1 MIDRVRLSSLKNF
14 QRLIHY
20 RFRNNNLLNQ
30 ALTHRSYAYEHSK
43 IRMADNER
51 LEFLG
56 DAILGLA
63 ISDYIYKHFPNYQ
76 EGDMTQLKSTLVSRT
91 ALENIARRIEIGKP
105 LLLGKGEVLSGG
117 SEQPS
122 NLVGA
127 FEAVIGA
134 IYLDSGFKKA
144 CEFIGSQ
151 FKNELK
157 SALEDGAK
165 KDYKSI
171 LQEYTLKTYKLTPSY
186 KVVSEAGPEHKKHF
200 EVAVCFG
207 NEIRGRGK
215 GKNKK
220 SAEQNAAYG
229 ALFKIG
235 LLDKFKEE
243 K

>member
-1 MIDRVRLSSLKNF
+1 MDRVRLSNLKNF
-14 QRLIHY
+14 QRLIRY

-30 ALTHRSYAYEHSK
+30 ALTHRSYAYENS
-43 IRMADNER
+43 RTRVADNER

-63 ISDYIYKHFPNYQ
+63 TSDYIYKHFPGYQ
-76 EGDMTQLKSTLVSRT
+76 EGDMTQLRSTLVSRA

-105 LLLGKGEVLSGG
+105 LLLGKGEILSGG
-117 SEQPS
+117 AEQPS

-134 IYLDSGFKKA
+134 VYLDGGFKKA
-144 CEFIGSQ
+144 CEFIGLQ
-151 FKNELK
+151 FKDELK
-157 SALEDGAK
+157 NALKAGAK

-171 LQEYTLKTYKLTPSY
+171 LQEYTLKAYKLTPHY
-186 KVVSEAGPEHKKHF
+186 KVLSETGPEHKKHF
-200 EVAVCFG
+200 EVAVYFG
-207 NEIRGRGK
+207 NEIRGKGK

-220 SAEQNAAYG
+220 SAEQHAAHD
-229 ALFKIG
+229 ALLKFG
-235 LLDKFKEE
+235 LLDKFERE